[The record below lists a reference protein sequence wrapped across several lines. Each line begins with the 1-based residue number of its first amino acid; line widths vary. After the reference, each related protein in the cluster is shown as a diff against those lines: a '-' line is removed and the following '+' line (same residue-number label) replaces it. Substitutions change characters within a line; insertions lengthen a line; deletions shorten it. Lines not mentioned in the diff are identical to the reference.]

1 MGHSEKF
8 ISRIMSIE
16 TQLETYEDS
25 GTINKQK
32 EALQTLLVEAE
43 NMKTEYL
50 RGKDESFL
58 DKVKQLL
65 GFQKKEQ
72 ENELLPMI
80 DELVLRIVEE
90 NRKIGNL
97 YR

>member
-1 MGHSEKF
+1 
-8 ISRIMSIE
+8 MSIE